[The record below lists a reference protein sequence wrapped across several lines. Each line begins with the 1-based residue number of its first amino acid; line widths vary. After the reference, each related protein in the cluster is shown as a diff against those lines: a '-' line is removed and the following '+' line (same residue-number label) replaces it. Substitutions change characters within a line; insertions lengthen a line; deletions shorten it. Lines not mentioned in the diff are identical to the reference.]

1 MITKTTMIKVIIQL
15 IRRVKADDITA
26 WASKLTFYILLSI
39 FPFLLF
45 LMQIISHTP
54 LTKIDMLNQFHDLF
68 PEEVFGIVN
77 LITTDIQNNKSDTVL
92 SIAIIAT
99 IWAASKGIMAV
110 ITSLNKAYG
119 EKETRSYIFLR
130 FMAFVYTI
138 AFALVL
144 ILTFILII
152 FWNKLLSFAFS
163 YIYLPTAL
171 EGIID
176 FIRILFAIVLLFFFF
191 ILLYNASPN
200 MKISFKEVIPGAIV
214 STFGWLGMSLI
225 FSIYVNKLSNF
236 SYMYGSLA
244 SIIILMIWLYLCSII
259 ILIGG
264 ELNAIYTEHKKKYTL
279 AQKPSKP

>member
-1 MITKTTMIKVIIQL
+1 MISKTTMLKVIIQL
-15 IRRVKADDITA
+15 VKRVRSDDITA

-39 FPFLLF
+39 FFPFFLLF
-45 LMQIISHTP
+45 LMQILSYTS
-54 LTKIDMLNQFHDLF
+54 LTNVDILYQFQDLF
-68 PEEVFGIVN
+68 PEEVFGIID
-77 LITTDIQNNKSDTVL
+77 LISIDLQRNQSDTVL

-110 ITSLNKAYG
+110 ITSLNKAYR
-119 EKETRSYIFLR
+119 EKETRSYFYIR
-130 FMAFVYTI
+130 FMAFIYTI

-163 YIYLPTAL
+163 YIYLPTSL
-171 EGIID
+171 EGIIG
-176 FIRILFAIVLLFFFF
+176 FIRILFAIILLFFFFF

-200 MKISFKEVIPGAIV
+200 KKISFKEVVPGAIL
-214 STFGWLGMSLI
+214 STLGWLLMSFI
-225 FSIYVNKLSNF
+225 FSIYINRLGNF

-259 ILIGG
+259 LLIGG
-264 ELNAIYTEHKKKYTL
+264 ELNAIAAEYTNREVETIT
-279 AQKPSKP
+279 

>member
-1 MITKTTMIKVIIQL
+1 MISKTTMLKVIIQL
-15 IRRVKADDITA
+15 VKRVRSDDITA

-45 LMQIISHTP
+45 LMQILSYTS
-54 LTKIDMLNQFHDLF
+54 LTNVDILYQFQDLF
-68 PEEVFGIVN
+68 PEEVFGIID
-77 LITTDIQNNKSDTVL
+77 LISIDLQRNQSDTVL

-110 ITSLNKAYG
+110 ITSLNKAYR
-119 EKETRSYIFLR
+119 EKETRSYFYIR
-130 FMAFVYTI
+130 FMAFIYTI

-163 YIYLPTAL
+163 YIYLPTSL
-171 EGIID
+171 EGIIG
-176 FIRILFAIVLLFFFF
+176 FIRILFAIILLFFFF

-200 MKISFKEVIPGAIV
+200 KKISFKEVVPGAIL
-214 STFGWLGMSLI
+214 STLGWLLMSFI
-225 FSIYVNKLSNF
+225 FSIYINRLGNF

-259 ILIGG
+259 LLIGG
-264 ELNAIYTEHKKKYTL
+264 ELNAIAAEYTNREVETIT
-279 AQKPSKP
+279 